1 MSAQTPEIR
10 VFNLADIGEGLVEAR
25 IVELL
30 VKEGDAVKRFDV
42 VAEVET
48 DKATVEL
55 SAPWAGT
62 IHRICCEADEYVE
75 VGNPILEIA
84 VSGGDDA

>member
-30 VKEGDAVKRFDV
+30 VKEGDTVARFDI

-62 IHRICCEADEYVE
+62 IHKICCEADEYVE
-75 VGNPILEIA
+75 VGHPILEIA
-84 VSGGDDA
+84 VSGGADA